1 MQIAALG
8 YPGVQLSEAQIDRC
22 LEAYILWLFGK
33 TMFTENHVTTVD
45 ARLIGIAREI
55 AGARCPGDIVQ
66 RSFGSAVL
74 AATYRGLCKAC
85 TLKARRSALVG
96 CPLLL
101 QLWSYERFPIGR
113 PYVYVDI
120 PFGMEDLAGAYV
132 PALGDLPTVGSVWT
146 RREVLLYYVTIHSI
160 LSCHAKGLL
169 MFICCHVQ
177 RQFAHTQVRGCYP
190 SFTAQ
195 FDSLHEDQVI
205 WEPYSD
211 ENISSGTHVGYLDC
225 ALEIG
230 TIG

>member
-1 MQIAALG
+1 M
-8 YPGVQLSEAQIDRC
+8 
-22 LEAYILWLFGK
+22 
-33 TMFTENHVTTVD
+33 
-45 ARLIGIAREI
+45 
-55 AGARCPGDIVQ
+55 
-66 RSFGSAVL
+66 
-74 AATYRGLCKAC
+74 
-85 TLKARRSALVG
+85 VG

-113 PYVYVDI
+113 PYVYVEV
-120 PFGMEDLAGAYV
+120 PFGAEDLAGAYV

-146 RREVLLYYVTIHSI
+146 QREVLLYYVTIHSI

-190 SFTAQ
+190 SFTVQ

-211 ENISSGTHVGYLDC
+211 ENISHRYPFGISYLCTRDRHYWMTKANVVFDMTVEEM
-225 ALEIG
+225 ALHRVMR
-230 TIG
+230 